1 MGRWVQALLA
11 VALLTGGDYDNQK
24 GASGVDALQ
33 AFPAVRK
40 VMDLTRALVS
50 GICLMSWRTAGSS

>member
-11 VALLTGGDYDNQK
+11 VALLTGGDYDNGK

-40 VMDLTRALVS
+40 LIDLTRAMVR
-50 GICLMSWRTAGSS
+50 GHCLLS

>member
-1 MGRWVQALLA
+1 MQALLA
-11 VALLTGGDYDNQK
+11 VALLTGGDYDNQR

-40 VMDLTRALVS
+40 LMELTRVMASVHFVVFL
-50 GICLMSWRTAGSS
+50 AA